1 MTVDALLLLA
11 DVFEK
16 TRNEY
21 IISFELDPSQYLST
35 SGYGWDV
42 MIRFTSVD
50 LNLISDVKKYQF
62 IESMEERYF
71 NVL

>member
-1 MTVDALLLLA
+1 MIVDPLLLLA

-21 IISFELDPSQYLST
+21 IISFELDRSHYLST

-42 MIRFTSVD
+42 MIKFTSVD
-50 LNLISDVKKYQF
+50 LNLTSDVKKYQF